1 MNLIIKNRIESVKE
15 LFDLNNIKYEIIN
28 KKIGTFNVYDLN
40 NKKYKFN
47 AVSGEI
53 SGYKDSGAVTILRIA
68 LLDKNINKKWV

>member
-68 LLDKNINKKWV
+68 LLDKNINKK